1 MLAVAAPAASA
12 TDNWDR
18 PSQDFGNQNVGSTSD
33 PLQFV
38 LVATCDAYT
47 GGLPPNACIVP
58 ANGVHSYGAITTTG
72 PFAIDPATDVCN
84 ARGGVLLTPFNTA
97 PVDIC
102 TLQVAF
108 KPTSSGVKTGSLRTT
123 TSPSGNPLI
132 VTLKGT
138 GIPTGQAAKK
148 KCKKKKRSAS
158 AAKKKCKKKK

>member
-12 TDNWDR
+12 ADNWDR

-33 PLQFV
+33 AKQFV
-38 LVATCDAYT
+38 LIATCDAFNGFPSFT
-47 GGLPPNACIVP
+47 CASPP
-58 ANGVHSYGAITTTG
+58 NGVHQYGAITTTG
-72 PFAIDPATDVCN
+72 PFAIDPDTDVCN
-84 ARGGVLLTPFNTA
+84 ARGGVLFTQTA
-97 PVDIC
+97 GQPTDIC

-123 TSPSGNPLI
+123 TSPSGNPLT

-138 GIPTGQAAKK
+138 GIGTGTTAK

-158 AAKKKCKKKK
+158 VAKKKCKKKK